1 MKREDKDWIESS
13 GNVFE
18 DMGFEKHEAEILKA
32 KAQVMNEL
40 EKFIKTKNLT
50 QAQAAEI
57 LGVPRPRINRLLK
70 GDFRNITL
78 DKMGEMVSRAGMTL
92 EVKVRKP
99 RRRSASKSAAAAWR
113 SAQYPARQIGIY
125 YWVCARFPLAQLL
138 S

>member
-1 MKREDKDWIESS
+1 MIGVGMKREDKDWIGSS

-32 KAQVMNEL
+32 KAQVMIEL
-40 EKFIKTKNLT
+40 EKFIKAKKLT

-70 GDFRNITL
+70 RDFTNITL

-92 EVKVRKP
+92 EVKVRKS
-99 RRRSASKSAAAAWR
+99 RRKAARKSAEAA
-113 SAQYPARQIGIY
+113 
-125 YWVCARFPLAQLL
+125 
-138 S
+138 

>member
-1 MKREDKDWIESS
+1 MIGAEMKREDKDWIESS

-32 KAQVMNEL
+32 KAQVMIEL
-40 EKFIKTKNLT
+40 EKFIKANDLT

-99 RRRSASKSAAAAWR
+99 RRRSASKSAAAA
-113 SAQYPARQIGIY
+113 
-125 YWVCARFPLAQLL
+125 
-138 S
+138 